1 MEENRK
7 RKILLIDDDLRLQ
20 AVILDF
26 FLPYGFAV
34 EALPSGEQV
43 EEALLK
49 FSPDIILLD
58 VMLPGEDGFSI
69 LKRIRSAHSTPL
81 IMLTARG
88 EDTDRIVGLEMGADD
103 YLPKPFN
110 PRELLAR
117 IKAVLRRAA
126 SEPAESPAPVKKQ
139 LCSGG
144 VCLDLSRQTLSYK
157 DENFRLSTTEFKLV
171 KVFMSNTG
179 VPLSREKLLNLAF
192 GKDYFVSDRNID
204 VHISR
209 IRSLLVK
216 LGVEKNTI
224 RTVWNTGY
232 CWVGE

>member
-1 MEENRK
+1 MEESK
-7 RKILLIDDDLRLQ
+7 KIKILLIDDDLRLQ
-20 AVILDF
+20 AVIMDF

-34 EALPSGEQV
+34 ETLPSGEHV
-43 EEALLK
+43 DETLLK

-69 LKRIRSAHSTPL
+69 LKRIRSAHATPL

-126 SEPAESPAPVKKQ
+126 SEPAEGPASTKKQ
-139 LCSGG
+139 ICSGEI
-144 VCLDLSRQTLSYK
+144 CLDLTKQTISYK
-157 DENFRLSTTEFKLV
+157 GESFGLSTTEFKLV
-171 KVFMSNTG
+171 KAFMSNAG
-179 VPLSREKLLNLAF
+179 MPLSREKLLNLVF